1 MQLVEKKLVSEGY
14 CFVCGNNGFLDKD
27 CPSCGKPARRKSFNL
42 EDEKHA
48 SEFIEKVSITDIPE
62 RYMGV
67 IWDSEILKESKSEK
81 ENDFSFKSFVEQL
94 EKINGVFAGG
104 QVLAK
109 SAIIIAPAGYS
120 KMVFA
125 YSCMQHA
132 ATAGFSVAPIL
143 DTVELKRF
151 LTLAGDNP
159 QYKLYNKLTYE
170 DYIMSDVLFVT
181 VTKLPAHEWAYQ
193 SVEEILDR
201 RTRKGLSTFVI
212 SRFSLAEISKKDYSN
227 QFSAIALA
235 MSADSM
241 KYPAVIRYREP
252 NNYAEDIHD

>member
-1 MQLVEKKLVSEGY
+1 MVHADYKK
-14 CFVCGNNGFLDKD
+14 
-27 CPSCGKPARRKSFNL
+27 A
-42 EDEKHA
+42 
-48 SEFIEKVSITDIPE
+48 DIAG
-62 RYMGV
+62 MTAT
-67 IWDSEILKESKSEK
+67 
-81 ENDFSFKSFVEQL
+81 EQL

-104 QVLAK
+104 QVPAK

>member
-1 MQLVEKKLVSEGY
+1 MQLEGKKLVSEGY
-14 CFVCGNNGFLDKD
+14 CFLCGNNGFLDKD
-27 CPSCGKPARRKSFNL
+27 CPSCGKPARKKSFNL

-48 SEFIEKVSITDIPE
+48 SEFVEKVSVVDIPE
-62 RYMGV
+62 RYLGV
-67 IWDSEILKESKSEK
+67 IWDSNILAESKPDK
-81 ENDFSFKSFVEQL
+81 NNDFAFKSFIGQL
-94 EKINGVFAGG
+94 EKINSIFASGH
-104 QVLAK
+104 VPAK

-132 ATAGFSVAPIL
+132 ATAGFSVAPIF

-159 QYKLYNKLTYE
+159 QYKLYGRLTYE
-170 DYIMSDVLFVT
+170 EYIMSDVLFVT

-193 SVEEILDR
+193 AIEEILDR

-235 MSADSM
+235 TSADGM
-241 KYPAVIRYREP
+241 KYPAVIRYREM
-252 NNYAEDIHD
+252 NSYTEECE